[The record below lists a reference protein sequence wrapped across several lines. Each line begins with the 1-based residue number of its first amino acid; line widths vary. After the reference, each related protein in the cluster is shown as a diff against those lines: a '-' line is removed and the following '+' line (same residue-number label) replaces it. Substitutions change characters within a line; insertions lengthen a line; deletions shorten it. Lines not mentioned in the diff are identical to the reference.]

1 MLTHTNV
8 HRHSQAHVCLIS
20 TAVIMHY
27 VYAYVPSTT
36 DRGENDQDSCMPQEV
51 WDMLVGRA
59 VLKTVKH
66 YY

>member
-1 MLTHTNV
+1 
-8 HRHSQAHVCLIS
+8 
-20 TAVIMHY
+20 MHY